1 MKKRSK
7 INIVTLGCSKNLV
20 DSEHILAQ
28 LHAAGFAV
36 TYDSNDTDARIVIIN
51 TCGFIGDAKEESINT
66 ILEFVQAKEHGLIDQ
81 LFVIGCLSERYAD
94 QLRDEIPE
102 VDDYFGVRDINEIV
116 VRLTGGWREE
126 LKTSRFITTP
136 NHYAYL
142 KISEGCN
149 WRCAYC
155 AIPLIRGPHVSVPMD
170 VLLDEARKLA
180 QQGVKELIIV
190 GQDTTYYGID
200 LYGKRMLA
208 DLLRKLAE
216 IEQIQWIRLHYTYP
230 TGFPQDVI
238 DVMRTE
244 PKVCRYIDIPLQHIA
259 DSQLSAMKR
268 GIDRATTEDLMERL
282 RREVPDI
289 AIRTTLMVGFPGE
302 TQQDFDELVEFVR
315 QQKFDRLGVFAYSEE
330 EGTPAAELCDNVP
343 EDVKNNRVDK
353 IMNIQ
358 REISLQS
365 NTQRIG
371 KTLRVVIDRIEGD
384 YYIARSEFDS
394 PEVDQELLIKVDEC
408 PTPFVPGDFTTVT
421 VTDCEEYD
429 LYASPTV

>member
-282 RREVPDI
+282 RRDVPDS

-302 TQQDFDELVEFVR
+302 TQQDFVELVDFVR

>member
-1 MKKRSK
+1 MKKPSK

-51 TCGFIGDAKEESINT
+51 TCGFIGDAKEESVNT
-66 ILEFVQAKEHGLIDQ
+66 ILEFVQAKEHGLIDH

-155 AIPLIRGPHVSVPMD
+155 AIPLIRGPHVSVPME
-170 VLLDEARKLA
+170 VLLDEARQLA

-208 DLLRKLAE
+208 ELLRKLAE

-230 TGFPQDVI
+230 TGFPEEVI

-268 GIDRATTEDLMERL
+268 GIDRATTEALMERL

-302 TQQDFDELVEFVR
+302 TQQDFDELLEFVR

-353 IMNIQ
+353 IMNAQ
-358 REISLQS
+358 REISLKS
-365 NTQRIG
+365 NSQRIG
-371 KTLRVVIDRIEGD
+371 KTLRVVIDRIEGN

-408 PTPFVPGDFTTVT
+408 PAPLKPGDFTTVT
-421 VTDCEEYD
+421 VTGCEEYD
-429 LYASPTV
+429 LYAIPAV